1 MMTLNF
7 AFWTLVVLFAIVGAM
22 RGWAKELLV
31 TFSAILALFFIEIF
45 VRYIPPVRSFFAPPN
60 DATEFWVQTT
70 ILIIMVLFGY
80 QTPNLAKFASP
91 KFARER
97 LSDALL
103 GFFLGAFN
111 GYLIFGSIWYFM
123 AESGYPF
130 PSYITAP
137 TNDPWILAY
146 LPPVW
151 LGIPTIYF
159 AVAVAFLFVLIVFI

>member
-7 AFWTLVVLFAIVGAM
+7 AFWTLVILCAIIGAM

-31 TFSAILALFFIEIF
+31 TFSAILSLFFIEIF

-60 DATEFWVQTT
+60 DSTEFWVQTT
-70 ILIIMVLFGY
+70 ILVIMVLFGY
-80 QTPNLAKFASP
+80 QTPNLAKFAAP
-91 KFARER
+91 KLTRER
-97 LSDALL
+97 FSDALL

-111 GYLIFGSIWYFM
+111 GYLIFGSIWYFL

-130 PSYITAP
+130 PQYITP
-137 TNDPWILAY
+137 PVGDPWILAY
-146 LPPVW
+146 LPPEW
-151 LGIPTIYF
+151 LAIPTIYF

>member
-45 VRYIPPVRSFFAPPN
+45 SRYLPPVRSFFAPPN
-60 DATEFWVQTT
+60 DATEFWVQTV
-70 ILIIMVLFGY
+70 ILFTMVIFGY

-97 LSDALL
+97 FSDALL

-111 GYLIFGSIWYFM
+111 GYLIFGSIWYFLI
-123 AESGYPF
+123 ESGYPF
-130 PSYITAP
+130 PDYITAP
-137 TNDPWILAY
+137 APIPWIVAY
-146 LPPVW
+146 LPPTW

-159 AVAVAFLFVLIVFI
+159 AVAVAFLFVLVVFI

>member
-1 MMTLNF
+1 MMTLTF
-7 AFWTLVVLFAIVGAM
+7 AFWTMVVLFGIVGAM

-60 DATEFWVQTT
+60 VSTEFWVQTT
-70 ILIIMVLFGY
+70 ILVIMVLFGY
-80 QTPNLAKFASP
+80 STPNLAKFASS
-91 KFARER
+91 KFTRER
-97 LSDALL
+97 FSDALL

-123 AESGYPF
+123 IESGYPF
-130 PSYITAP
+130 PDQITAP
-137 TNDPWILAY
+137 TPDPWIVAY
-146 LPPVW
+146 LPPEW